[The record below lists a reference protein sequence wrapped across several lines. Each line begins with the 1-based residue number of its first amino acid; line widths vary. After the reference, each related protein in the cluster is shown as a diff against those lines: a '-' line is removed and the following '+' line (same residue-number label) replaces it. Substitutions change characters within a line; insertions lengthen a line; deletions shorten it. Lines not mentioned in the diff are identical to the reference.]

1 MCSLHNQPV
10 CAIKCKDLEEGS
22 TLKCILCMMKEK
34 SNLKELITLL
44 EIFNPEVE
52 QESSALLH
60 LSDEELAKLTKI
72 QSDNTESLIRTISN
86 FFSSLKEEAMKKI
99 NEKEKIAINQV
110 YGLIEKQKQLKEIY
124 AEFSSRENLK
134 VLISTHSSNLEVLDE
149 KLKKYFKEFNESMG
163 GKQEEIQQL
172 IAGYDSIIFCEDIP
186 NVLSEKI
193 FCEIS

>member
-1 MCSLHNQPV
+1 
-10 CAIKCKDLEEGS
+10 
-22 TLKCILCMMKEK
+22 MKEK